1 MPYSHYGKYADVWK
15 HIALA
20 EALRFLRPSQYIE
33 SNSAYAEYHLQG
45 TPAQLHGIY
54 HLLRAATEIPVLFKT
69 PYFDIQSKAFKG
81 EASPT
86 YVGSPGI
93 AVSQFQSGAT
103 AYVFHDA
110 DPSALESIAAYGRAR
125 VSPSRVNLVHGDSR
139 THLARALCGF
149 SERAFIFFDPYE
161 LDEPDSFG
169 VTYWS
174 LFLATVD
181 RSLPCAL
188 WYGFDS
194 LEERTK
200 LLVRLRQHLS
210 NATQSL
216 FEASVFLSDI
226 KTVPSP
232 SNPGVLGS
240 GMLFS
245 GLPASACDSIM
256 EICHA
261 LTSLYESPAIDD
273 LDFGSL
279 SAVGGYV

>member
-20 EALRFLRPSQYIE
+20 EALRVVRPCQYVE
-33 SNSAYAEYHLQG
+33 SNSAYAEYRLQG

-54 HLLRAATEIPVLFKT
+54 HFLGAAAEIPLLSKT
-69 PYFDIQSKAFKG
+69 PYFDIQSKAFGG

-93 AVSQFQSGAT
+93 AVSQFQSDAT
-103 AYVFHDA
+103 AYVFYDV
-110 DPSALESIAAYGRAR
+110 DPSALESVAAYSRAR
-125 VSPSRVNLVHGDSR
+125 VSPTRVNLVPGDSR
-139 THLARALCGF
+139 THLARVLRGF
-149 SERAFIFFDPYE
+149 GKGAFIFFDPYD
-161 LDEPDSFG
+161 LDEPDPCG

-181 RSLPCAL
+181 RALPCAL

-200 LLVRLRQHLS
+200 LLGRLRQHLS
-210 NATQSL
+210 GATQSL

-226 KTVPSP
+226 ETVAAPP
-232 SNPGVLGS
+232 NPGVLGS

-245 GLPASACDSIM
+245 GLPAGARDSIM
-256 EICHA
+256 ETCHA
-261 LTSLYESPAIDD
+261 LTSIYTPIAIDH

-279 SAVGGYV
+279 SAVGGDV